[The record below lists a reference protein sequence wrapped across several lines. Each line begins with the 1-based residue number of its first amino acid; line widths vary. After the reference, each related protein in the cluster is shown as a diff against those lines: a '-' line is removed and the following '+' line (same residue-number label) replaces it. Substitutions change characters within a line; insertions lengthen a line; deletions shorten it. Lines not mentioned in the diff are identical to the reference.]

1 MRQRWDGFL
10 GQAPGVYL
18 KTKIDGMAMIIPL
31 FTQAEAIQ
39 SGKKVKDKQIDEVF
53 AKYVEKAPK
62 EG

>member
-1 MRQRWDGFL
+1 
-10 GQAPGVYL
+10 VHL

-31 FTQAEAIQ
+31 FTQAEEIQ